1 MTAFGKEQRTVVLH
15 VAIMVLAVLLAY
27 SKIFGAGFMSW
38 DDIDYVFNTPDIIS
52 LSPEHISNWWTEYY
66 IGNYQPLPMA
76 SYALDFAIGGTQPFV
91 YHLTNIIWHIAD
103 VILVYACMKR
113 LQDNVYIALFVALLF
128 ALHPV
133 QTESVSWIAAR
144 NKVMNGFFFLLATY
158 AYIGYVLEH
167 NRRKLVW
174 VYVFAIA
181 AYLCKLTAVTLPFAL
196 LAVDIWLHRSLQS
209 KTVWLEKVPLV
220 LLAIPIGIINLQ
232 AQADVAFLN
241 THPEFN
247 FGHTVVFAGYA
258 YVQYLVNLLLPVK
271 LSVLYP
277 YPTAIEA
284 IHIIYTVLAAAIV
297 ALGVVAYRKQW
308 YVLAGGILF
317 YTVNIAIVLQFVQFG
332 EVLMADRYLYLAC
345 IGVWYPVVYY
355 AGRLISQ
362 KQLQLSKAAIAVMTV
377 LCLCYSAATFSRN
390 DIWLSELNFWKSVTN
405 SFPESSVAQSSLGGV
420 YMEEGNNPEALAH
433 INNAISLDANNYKAW
448 YNKGVLLMR
457 KGDAAG
463 GLSALNNAI
472 RLKDYS
478 KALFTRALLYQQT
491 GNYNAALPD
500 IKRVLQQEPGNARA
514 HYIYADC
521 VEQQGNI
528 EEALDAY
535 TKAITLN
542 DDEPLFYLRRGLVQ
556 AKLGR
561 NKEGIRDMSHAIK
574 QNPSYAEAWYWRG
587 MIKHRS
593 GQMPCDDLNQARNLG
608 LSQATDA
615 LMEICNTH

>member
-52 LSPEHISNWWTEYY
+52 FSPEHISNWWTEYY

-76 SYALDFAIGGTQPFV
+76 SYALDFAIGGTQPFI

-209 KTVWLEKVPLV
+209 KTAWLEKVPLV

-355 AGRLISQ
+355 VGRLISQ

-463 GLSALNNAI
+463 ALSALNNAI

>member
-1 MTAFGKEQRTVVLH
+1 MTALGKEQRTVVLH
-15 VAIMVLAVLLAY
+15 VAIMVVAVLLAY

-52 LSPEHISNWWTEYY
+52 FSPEHISNWWTEYY

-76 SYALDFAIGGTQPFV
+76 SYALDFAIGGTQPFI
-91 YHLTNIIWHIAD
+91 YHLTNITWHIAD
-103 VILVYACMKR
+103 VVLVYACMKR
-113 LQDNVYIALFVALLF
+113 LQGNLYIALFVALLF

-144 NKVMNGFFFLLATY
+144 NKVMNGFFFLLAIY

-167 NRRKLVW
+167 NRRKLVL
-174 VYVFAIA
+174 VYVFAVT

-196 LAVDIWLHRSLQS
+196 LAVDIWLHRSLRS
-209 KTVWLEKVPLV
+209 KTVWLEKVLLV

-247 FGHTVVFAGYA
+247 FGHTIVFAGYA
-258 YVQYLVNLLLPVK
+258 YVQYLANLLLPVK

-284 IHIIYTVLAAAIV
+284 VHIMYTVLAAAIV
-297 ALGVVAYRKQW
+297 GLGVIAYRKQW

-355 AGRLISQ
+355 VGRLISQ
-362 KQLQLSKAAIAVMTV
+362 KQMRLSKAAIGVMTV

-405 SFPESSVAQSSLGGV
+405 SFPESSIAQSSLGGV

-463 GLSALNNAI
+463 ALSALNNAI

-521 VEQQGNI
+521 VEQQGNAGA
-528 EEALDAY
+528 ALDAY

>member
-1 MTAFGKEQRTVVLH
+1 MTVFGKEQRTVALH

-52 LSPEHISNWWTEYY
+52 FSPEHISNWWKEYY

-113 LQDNVYIALFVALLF
+113 LQDNLYIALFVALLF

-144 NKVMNGFFFLLATY
+144 NKVMNGFFFLLAIY
-158 AYIGYVLEH
+158 AYMGYVLEH
-167 NRRKLVW
+167 NRRKLLW

-196 LAVDIWLHRSLQS
+196 LAVDIWLHRSLRS
-209 KTVWLEKVPLV
+209 KTVWLEKLPLV

-247 FGHTVVFAGYA
+247 LGHTILFAGYA

-277 YPTAIEA
+277 YPATIEA
-284 IHIIYTVLAAAIV
+284 VHIIYTVLAAAIV
-297 ALGVVAYRKQW
+297 VLGVIAYRKHR

-355 AGRLISQ
+355 VGRLISQ
-362 KQLQLSKAAIAVMTV
+362 KQMQLSKAAIAVMTA
-377 LCLCYSAATFSRN
+377 LCLCYSVATFSRN

-405 SFPESSVAQSSLGGV
+405 TFPESSVAQSSLGGV
-420 YMEEGNNPEALAH
+420 YMEEGNIPEAQAH
-433 INNAISLDANNYKAW
+433 INTAISLDANNYKAW

-463 GLSALNNAI
+463 ALSALNNAI

-521 VEQQGNI
+521 IEQQGNVGA
-528 EEALDAY
+528 ALDAY

-542 DDEPLFYLRRGLVQ
+542 DDEPLFYLRRGLVH

>member
-52 LSPEHISNWWTEYY
+52 FSPEHISNWWTEYY

-76 SYALDFAIGGTQPFV
+76 SYALDFAIGGTQPFI

-128 ALHPV
+128 AMHPV

-158 AYIGYVLEH
+158 AYISYVLEH

-174 VYVFAIA
+174 VYVFAVA

-196 LAVDIWLHRSLQS
+196 LAVDIWLHRSLRS

-247 FGHTVVFAGYA
+247 FGHTIVFAGYA

-284 IHIIYTVLAAAIV
+284 MHIMYTVLAAAIV
-297 ALGVVAYRKQW
+297 ALGVLAYRKHW

-355 AGRLISQ
+355 VGRLISQ

-463 GLSALNNAI
+463 ALSALNNAI
-472 RLKDYS
+472 RLKNYS

-500 IKRVLQQEPGNARA
+500 IKRVLEQEPGNARA

-528 EEALDAY
+528 EEALNAY

-542 DDEPLFYLRRGLVQ
+542 DNEPLFYLRRGLVQ
-556 AKLGR
+556 ARLGR

>member
-52 LSPEHISNWWTEYY
+52 FSPEHISNWWTEYY

-76 SYALDFAIGGTQPFV
+76 SYALDFAIGGTQPFI

-128 ALHPV
+128 AMHPV

-247 FGHTVVFAGYA
+247 FGHTIVFAGYA

-284 IHIIYTVLAAAIV
+284 VHIMYTVLAAAIV

-390 DIWLSELNFWKSVTN
+390 DIWLSELNFWKSVIN

-463 GLSALNNAI
+463 ALSALNNAI

-542 DDEPLFYLRRGLVQ
+542 DDEPLFYLRRGLIQ

-608 LSQATDA
+608 LSQATDV